1 MIVCHFLI
9 RLAPFTHHFWR
20 LQGGNWDLPDRLF
33 HSIQRA
39 WESAAED
46 TRGDVR
52 ELIPEMFTCHEFLDN
67 RANLDLGIQG
77 SGERVDNVKLPPWCN
92 DDPWVDDYLT
102 EASVTD
108 ILV

>member
-9 RLAPFTHHFWR
+9 RIAPFTHQFRR
-20 LQGGNWDLPDRLF
+20 LQGGSWDLPDRLF

-39 WESAAED
+39 WESSSED

-67 RANLDLGIQG
+67 RANLDLGVQG
-77 SGERVDNVKLPPWCN
+77 NGERVDNVKLPLWCN
-92 DDPWVDDYLT
+92 NDP
-102 EASVTD
+102 
-108 ILV
+108 